1 MKRRVMNH
9 RTLLSSCLIL
19 FALWLCCGCGN
30 EDEYHYPSV
39 KLEFLTATTNS
50 KGTINQITTDGGKA
64 YNVQAD
70 GSNLKLP
77 ADTLL
82 RIVTNYEEVEG
93 GVRLY
98 GAAVPVS
105 NYPIPL
111 AEFKEEMVKHPAS
124 IQSIWMG
131 LDYLNM
137 ILQVKAQNKK
147 HTFRFIE
154 ESATIDEETNEL
166 NLLIGLYHNNNGDL
180 EAYTQ
185 RAYASVPLKQY
196 AEKGYSK
203 INIRFTLNTNEGET
217 KEYNFEYL
225 PL

>member
-1 MKRRVMNH
+1 MKH
-9 RTLLSSCLIL
+9 RLQIVSTLFLLVLCL
-19 FALWLCCGCGN
+19 CYGCSK
-30 EDEYHYPSV
+30 EEEYYYPSV
-39 KLEFLTATTNS
+39 KLEFLTATTNQ
-50 KGTINQITTDGGKA
+50 KGIIQEVIADNGKV
-64 YNVQAD
+64 YHVQND

-93 GVRLY
+93 GVKLY
-98 GAAVPVS
+98 GAAVPIS
-105 NYPIPL
+105 NIPIPV
-111 AEFKEEMVKHPAS
+111 AEFKEEMVHDPAS

-131 LDYLNM
+131 RDYLNM

-154 ESATIDEETNEL
+154 QEATIDEETNEL
-166 NLLIGLYHNNNGDL
+166 NLLIGLYHKNNGDL

-185 RAYASVPLKQY
+185 RAYASLPLKQY

-217 KEYNFEYL
+217 QEYKFEYL
-225 PL
+225 PM

>member
-1 MKRRVMNH
+1 MNH
-9 RTLLSSCLIL
+9 RLSIFSCLSIFL
-19 FALWLCCGCGN
+19 LCLLYGCDK
-30 EDEYHYPSV
+30 EEEYYYPSV

-50 KGTINQITTDGGKA
+50 KGTINQITTDQGIA

-70 GSNLKLP
+70 GSKLKLP
-77 ADTLL
+77 SDTLL

-98 GAAVPVS
+98 GATIPIS

-111 AEFKEEMVKHPAS
+111 SEFKEEIIKHPAS

-154 ESATIDEETNEL
+154 ESATIDEDTNVL
-166 NLLIGLYHNNNGDL
+166 NLLVGLYHNNNGDI

-185 RAYASVPLKQY
+185 RAYASIPLKQY
-196 AEKGYSK
+196 AEKGYNK

-217 KEYNFEYL
+217 RDYDFEYT
-225 PL
+225 PK

>member
-1 MKRRVMNH
+1 MKH
-9 RTLLSSCLIL
+9 RLQIVSTLFLFVLCL
-19 FALWLCCGCGN
+19 CYGCSK
-30 EDEYHYPSV
+30 EEEYYYPSV
-39 KLEFLTATTNS
+39 KLEFLTATTNP
-50 KGTINQITTDGGKA
+50 KGIIDQVLTDSGKA
-64 YNVQAD
+64 YHVQND

-93 GVRLY
+93 GVKLY
-98 GAAVPVS
+98 GAAVPIS
-105 NYPIPL
+105 NIPIPK
-111 AEFKEEMVKHPAS
+111 AEFNEEMVHDPAS

-131 LDYLNM
+131 RDYLNM

-154 ESATIDEETNEL
+154 ESVTIDEETNEL
-166 NLLIGLYHNNNGDL
+166 NLLIGLYHNNNEDL

-217 KEYNFEYL
+217 SNYDFEYI

>member
-1 MKRRVMNH
+1 MSRRSLFTCM
-9 RTLLSSCLIL
+9 LLL
-19 FALWLCCGCGN
+19 FALWLCHGCDK
-30 EDEYHYPSV
+30 EEEYHYPSV

-50 KGTINQITTDGGKA
+50 QGTIDQIITDKGKAFHVQTDGS
-64 YNVQAD
+64 Y
-70 GSNLKLP
+70 LRLP

-98 GAAVPVS
+98 GATVPIS

-111 AEFKEEMVKHPAS
+111 AEFQEEMVKHPVN

-137 ILQVKAQNKK
+137 ILLVKAQNQK

-166 NLLIGLYHNNNGDL
+166 DLLIGLHHNNNGDI

-185 RAYASVPLKQY
+185 RAYASIPLKQY

-203 INIRFTLNTNEGET
+203 INIRFTLNANEGET
-217 KEYNFEYL
+217 VNYDFEYT

>member
-1 MKRRVMNH
+1 MNH
-9 RTLLSSCLIL
+9 GVRIASTLLFLLLCL
-19 FALWLCCGCGN
+19 CYGCSK
-30 EDEYHYPSV
+30 EEEYHYPSV

-64 YNVQAD
+64 YDVQTD

-93 GVRLY
+93 GVKLY
-98 GAAVPVS
+98 GAAVPIS
-105 NYPIPL
+105 NIPIPV
-111 AEFKEEMVKHPAS
+111 AEFEEALVHDPAS

-131 LDYLNM
+131 RDYLNM

-154 ESATIDEETNEL
+154 QEATFNEAGDEL
-166 NLLIGLYHNNNGDL
+166 FVHIILYHNANEDIQ
-180 EAYTQ
+180 AYTQ
-185 RAYASVPLKQY
+185 RAYASIPLKHY
-196 AEKGYSK
+196 AAYGCKK
-203 INIRFTLNTNEGET
+203 VLLRFSPYTDYEGVAS
-217 KEYNFEYL
+217 YDFEYL
-225 PL
+225 PNIK

>member
-1 MKRRVMNH
+1 MRH
-9 RTLLSSCLIL
+9 RLQIVGIL
-19 FALWLCCGCGN
+19 FLFVLCLCYGCSK
-30 EDEYHYPSV
+30 EEEYYYPSV
-39 KLEFLTATTNS
+39 KLEFLTATTNQ
-50 KGTINQITTDGGKA
+50 KGTIDQVVTDSGKA
-64 YNVQAD
+64 YNVQND

-93 GVRLY
+93 GVKLY
-98 GAAVPVS
+98 GAAIPIS
-105 NYPIPL
+105 NIPIPL
-111 AEFKEEMVKHPAS
+111 AEFEEELVHDPAS

-131 LDYLNM
+131 RDYLNM

-154 ESATIDEETNEL
+154 QEATIDEETNEL
-166 NLLIGLYHNNNGDL
+166 NLLIGLYHKNNGDL

-185 RAYASVPLKQY
+185 RAYASLPLKQY

-217 KEYNFEYL
+217 QEYKFEYL
-225 PL
+225 PM

>member
-1 MKRRVMNH
+1 
-9 RTLLSSCLIL
+9 
-19 FALWLCCGCGN
+19 
-30 EDEYHYPSV
+30 
-39 KLEFLTATTNS
+39 
-50 KGTINQITTDGGKA
+50 
-64 YNVQAD
+64 
-70 GSNLKLP
+70 
-77 ADTLL
+77 
-82 RIVTNYEEVEG
+82 
-93 GVRLY
+93 
-98 GAAVPVS
+98 
-105 NYPIPL
+105 
-111 AEFKEEMVKHPAS
+111 MVKHPAS

-217 KEYNFEYL
+217 SNYDFEYI